1 MNIKLTYNKETEEA
15 HLEYSPF
22 EEVSGLFVVQ
32 NAESNET
39 KVEFDIFLDEELLE
53 ESVGISYLL
62 DLDAEHGEPEA

>member
-22 EEVSGLFVVQ
+22 EEVSGLLVVQ

-39 KVEFDIFLDEELLE
+39 KVEFDIFLDEE
-53 ESVGISYLL
+53 YLF
-62 DLDAEHGEPEA
+62 